1 MTPGVVTAHLD
12 DVPAVVFDSDAEP
25 DWKPLR
31 HHLGMG
37 AFGVNA
43 WVAPEAGG
51 QAVERHDEAPEDG
64 GTNGHEE
71 LYVVVRGHARF
82 TVGDEEIDAPEGTLV
97 FVADPALVREAIAS
111 EAGTTVLA
119 IGAARGVAFEPSD
132 WEQGWLRKVGRL

>member
-1 MTPGVVTAHLD
+1 MTSGVVTAHLD

-31 HHLGMG
+31 HHLGIG

-64 GTNGHEE
+64 AANGHEE
-71 LYVVVRGHARF
+71 LYVVLRGHARF

-97 FVADPALVREAIAS
+97 FISDPALVREAIAT